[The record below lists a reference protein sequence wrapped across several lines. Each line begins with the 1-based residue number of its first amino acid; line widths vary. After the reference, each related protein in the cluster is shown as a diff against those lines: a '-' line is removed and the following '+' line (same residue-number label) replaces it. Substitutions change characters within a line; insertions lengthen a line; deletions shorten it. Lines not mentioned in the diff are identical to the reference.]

1 MDDYK
6 VDEMEMEGFLT
17 DTPAHYYISNPNNCS
32 HNIGAEETLNT
43 TTGNTSRRRTTTRST
58 TAKQLKRRRQV
69 VLGLVAAVIGIS
81 ATILRLEK
89 FQVSTKVPNE
99 PHFLYEPDEI
109 QLKNNTHTSDDGV
122 DNKDYH
128 HDTYNYNNTA
138 ELSLVDLSAPTSSPI
153 TIDDEE
159 EDQKEE
165 EQIEQPKSQTK
176 VNQGTS
182 SKVEW
187 GYWKFYDGY
196 EKNRPREDYSSK
208 YPSKDIKAADLPINA
223 WQADPV

>member
-17 DTPAHYYISNPNNCS
+17 DTPAHYYTSNPS
-32 HNIGAEETLNT
+32 KETHNT
-43 TTGNTSRRRTTTRST
+43 TTGNNSRRRTTTIST
-58 TAKQLKRRRQV
+58 STKQLKRRRQV

-81 ATILRLEK
+81 TTILRLEK
-89 FQVSTKVPNE
+89 FQVSTNVPNE
-99 PHFLYEPDEI
+99 PHSLFEPIDEI
-109 QLKNNTHTSDDGV
+109 QLKNKTHSSDDGV
-122 DNKDYH
+122 NNNDYH
-128 HDTYNYNNTA
+128 HDAYNYNNAA
-138 ELSLVDLSAPTSSPI
+138 EPSLVDVSAPTSSPI
-153 TIDDEE
+153 TIDEEE
-159 EDQKEE
+159 EDQKVD

-176 VNQGTS
+176 IHHGTS

-196 EKNRPREDYSSK
+196 EKNRPGEDYWSK
-208 YPSKDIKAADLPINA
+208 YPSKDFKAVDLPLNA